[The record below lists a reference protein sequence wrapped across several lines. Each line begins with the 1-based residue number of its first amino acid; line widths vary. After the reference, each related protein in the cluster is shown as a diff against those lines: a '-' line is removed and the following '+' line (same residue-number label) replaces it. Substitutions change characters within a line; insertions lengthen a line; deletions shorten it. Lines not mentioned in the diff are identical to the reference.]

1 MYILWSVA
9 VNFSENADVDMMRIF
24 HLDFGDGV
32 ARPGAA
38 KSEKRDKGW
47 KLRESRS

>member
-1 MYILWSVA
+1 
-9 VNFSENADVDMMRIF
+9 MMRKW

-47 KLRESRS
+47 KLRES